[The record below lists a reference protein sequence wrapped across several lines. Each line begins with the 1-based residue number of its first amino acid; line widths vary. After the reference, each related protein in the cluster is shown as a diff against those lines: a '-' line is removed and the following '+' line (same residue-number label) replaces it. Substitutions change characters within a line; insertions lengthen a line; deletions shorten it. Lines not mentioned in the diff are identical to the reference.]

1 MSSLGVREGSQ
12 VISSVLLVT
21 LNELTSPGTRKENSS
36 YTHIHA
42 VGGCF
47 FFSLF
52 VFFCFF
58 LGGGGGGGWRLM
70 TD

>member
-21 LNELTSPGTRKENSS
+21 LNKLTSPGTRKENSS

-47 FFSLF
+47 FFLCL
-52 VFFCFF
+52 FFCFF
-58 LGGGGGGGWRLM
+58 FWGGGGGGVG
-70 TD
+70 D